1 MRISPGMNR
10 TLASLCVAVALS
22 AALMGLLA
30 TDSASAPPG
39 ATEPALRSGAPDNGT
54 VFSELRMGILRH
66 DHGFYRYRRES
77 GTDLNVE
84 ALFRSP
90 RWKPFEILFSPRP
103 HLGMS
108 ASTDRKTSQFYTGF
122 TWEWRPA
129 RDFFVDGSLGLALH
143 DGFLRPRESGRAALG
158 LRLLFRESLEVGCRF
173 GAHHGVS
180 AFLDHISNAGL
191 GRDNDGITNMG
202 GRYSYRFRRRPR
214 QERGPRSARGRVGPF
229 RPVASAAMRATAG
242 HPAHDPFS
250 LSG

>member
-1 MRISPGMNR
+1 MNR
-10 TLASLCVAVALS
+10 ALVSLCAAVALS
-22 AALMGLLA
+22 AALTGLYA
-30 TDSASAPPG
+30 ADAASAPPG
-39 ATEPALRSGAPDNGT
+39 AAEPTARSGAPADGA
-54 VFSELRMGILRH
+54 VFSEVRLGILRH
-66 DHGFYRYRRES
+66 DHGFYSWRKES
-77 GTDLNVE
+77 GTDINIE

-108 ASTDRKTSQFYTGF
+108 ASTDRKTSQFYAGF

-129 RDFFVDGSLGLALH
+129 RAYFVDGSLGLALH
-143 DGFLRPRESGRAALG
+143 DGFLRPREPDRAALG

-173 GAHHGVS
+173 GEHHGVS

-214 QERGPRSARGRVGPF
+214 FA
-229 RPVASAAMRATAG
+229 
-242 HPAHDPFS
+242 
-250 LSG
+250 